1 MRLAAHCS
9 PDHTCPLGPFLY
21 PPQNAFLYASLYIV
35 ALGTGGIKPNVSAF
49 GADQF
54 DEVWLLWWA
63 GVSWL
68 EHGSQPG
75 IACWF
80 HTVQITCR
88 VDAAAGCDMLVRIA
102 AHRRRTR
109 RTGGRRPASSTGER
123 QAFCTCVKFT
133 VWVVH
138 NQRPFCRPCVSC
150 TSCCFCC
157 VCARRRLL
165 RSDQGPRRVRRPP
178 LPSKVPPF
186 SISLPSRF
194 YFFVNIGSLLAV
206 TVIVWVQVRA
216 TWPTSS
222 LLRGVLQHCQGG
234 DSVWV
239 QVRWPGSACV
249 ACRLACYDV
258 MGWKL
263 G

>member
-80 HTVQITCR
+80 HTAGSMLLLVATCLCALLPTAGGPAGPAGEDQLLQLVSGRPFVHVQ
-88 VDAAAGCDMLVRIA
+88 
-102 AHRRRTR
+102 
-109 RTGGRRPASSTGER
+109 
-123 QAFCTCVKFT
+123 KFT

-157 VCARRRLL
+157 VCARRRRLH
-165 RSDQGPRRVRRPP
+165 SDQAPGRVHCPP
-178 LPSKVPPF
+178 LPSNLPPSQSPF
-186 SISLPSRF
+186 RRF

-222 LLRGVLQHCQGG
+222 LLRRVLQHCQGG